1 MSENQLERSTK
12 DTVSSFYANLLILKS
27 LFEFEKQRLE
37 EITRR
42 GIYATV
48 PCVYKDLKKWFEI
61 QTGKECTLQN
71 LKVQIEEYS
80 NFEIQSET

>member
-12 DTVSSFYANLLILKS
+12 DTVSSFDANLLILKS

>member
-1 MSENQLERSTK
+1 MSENKLERSTK
-12 DTVSSFYANLLILKS
+12 DTLSSFDANLLILKS

-48 PCVYKDLKKWFEI
+48 PCVYKDKKKWFEI